1 MPVYFGRK
9 HNHMSNS
16 YSPALG
22 APSDIPLD
30 TLVAYLR
37 DIASQ
42 RFFGTIHLSYQS
54 GQLQSVR
61 AERTLKSADLTSLVK
76 GNPNARSSQ

>member
-1 MPVYFGRK
+1 M
-9 HNHMSNS
+9 
-16 YSPALG
+16 G
-22 APSDIPLD
+22 ATSEIPLD

-42 RFFGTIHLSYQS
+42 RFFGTIQLSYQS

-61 AERTLKSADLTSLVK
+61 AERTLKSADITSLVK
-76 GNPNARSSQ
+76 GNSNGRTSQ